1 MKTTSIIAS
10 ALLFSFLAAGQAS
23 AGEAR
28 KVRIAK
34 PEPTQVAGAPGERGW
49 TSRKSDVS
57 RRLFWIMV
65 ARR

>member
-1 MKTTSIIAS
+1 MKSTSIIAS
-10 ALLFSFLAAGQAS
+10 AVLLSFLAASQAT

-28 KVRIAK
+28 KIRATK
-34 PEPTQVAGAPGERGW
+34 PAEVQVAGAPGERGW
-49 TSRKSDVS
+49 VSRKSDVS

>member
-10 ALLFSFLAAGQAS
+10 AVLLSFLSAVPAV
-23 AGEAR
+23 AGEAKKIR
-28 KVRIAK
+28 A
-34 PEPTQVAGAPGERGW
+34 PQAEQTQVAAAPGERGW